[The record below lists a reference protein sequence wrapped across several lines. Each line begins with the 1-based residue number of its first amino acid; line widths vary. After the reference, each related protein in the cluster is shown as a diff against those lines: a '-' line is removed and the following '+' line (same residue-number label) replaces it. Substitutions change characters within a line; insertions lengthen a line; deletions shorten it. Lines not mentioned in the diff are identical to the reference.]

1 MRLWKN
7 SGIIP
12 FLLAAFCTSFVQMG
26 LFIVFQRWL
35 SFSFVGPSFF
45 WRSMLLQFALFVP
58 CIFMMPATSYF
69 TSRFRKSRVMAWS
82 SVGMAVSLIPISILF
97 GLDIGWVAF
106 GLVLLFGIFYAIF
119 TPAKLAIIRE
129 IVGEEHLASAN
140 AWQMV
145 FSVLGIASVSC
156 LTVGYLP
163 EMTSAE
169 AAVVQEI
176 NLPKAAFSF
185 SLLPYVFL
193 GVSVLSAV
201 LCFFIRVGSAQADSK
216 FRSPKRIF
224 TATWSIPLVRLS
236 ILGLSIFWAISQLF
250 LMLSQDLTGE
260 HLVSLFQGSLILTA
274 VGYIVGSLAAA
285 RASRNFYETGMIPF
299 AVVAAAI
306 ISFALPFVENKIVL
320 SVMYAILG
328 FVAGTLFV
336 LLRTIIQHYAK
347 PEASGRVHSVSS
359 MIQMSVMFVFLG
371 AQCLLLA
378 FTDLDLQQLF
388 PIVGVILT
396 ICFWLTLRKTPMA
409 LLRAGLRFA
418 FAFVFRYRVNVMGVQ
433 NIPETGPVLLIGPH
447 FSYIDW
453 AVLQIASPRPL
464 RIASNR
470 NTFADWYQRWL
481 FHGKFL
487 IPINRRDPKP
497 AMEEINKALKNGE
510 VVVIFP
516 EGEVSKSPFISKF
529 SLNYHDAVADTE
541 AQIVPFYIQGLWGS
555 RYSHANECVNRP
567 QAFNRTVSVGFSKPV
582 PHQTS
587 EEQIRADIQLLS
599 ADVWNMAMSYSK
611 TIVPLWFRAM
621 RKRRNRPI
629 LIDPAGKHVSGHGM
643 IRLCHQFGNRIRAV
657 ARSDK
662 RVGFMLPTSRDAAL
676 GILSILGTG
685 KTSVNLNYTA
695 PVDTVLGCIDKS
707 EVTTVVTTRAFFDK
721 LCGKN
726 AAFAEVADVCKMIY
740 LDEEEAKIGLISRL
754 LESAMVKV
762 VPGRLLQF
770 MWFNSAKLDDDAI
783 ILFSSGSEGTP
794 KGVELTHF
802 NIIANAQQCDYIV
815 KLHRGDVM
823 TALLP
828 LFHSFG
834 FTMTFMMSLLDAV
847 PMVLC
852 PDPTDIKTLARVCAQ
867 YKTTILMGTPTFLRA
882 IAINRWVHPMCL
894 DSIRMIVAGAE
905 KLRPEMRDA
914 FKLKFGKDI
923 YEAYGCTE
931 LSPLAT
937 LNAPNVL
944 LDDFLTMCKCSDTSS
959 IGQII
964 PGSVGAIID
973 PDTNEFLDSAS
984 EGMLAVS
991 GPQVMR
997 GYLKDPEKTAMG
1009 VFEKDGRRWYKTG
1022 DKCTITA
1029 DGFVQILGRYSRFA
1043 KLGGEMISLTAV
1055 ELRLAETGLLEGMEF
1070 AVVAVPDSVKGERIV
1085 LMVVGDF
1092 DVEDLS
1098 RKIRKSGIPPLMIP
1112 GSLFQVPSIP
1122 KLGSGKWDFPN
1133 MKKLA
1138 MELVEKAGVK

>member
-1 MRLWKN
+1 MRLWKIA
-7 SGIIP
+7 GAVP
-12 FLLAAFCTSFVQMG
+12 FFLSSFCTSFVQMG

-35 SFSFVGPSFF
+35 SVSFVGAGFF
-45 WRSMLLQFALFVP
+45 WRSMLLQFALFIP

-69 TSRFRKSRVMAWS
+69 TSRYRKGRVMAWS
-82 SVGMAVSLIPISILF
+82 SVGMSVALIPIAVLF

-106 GLVLLFGIFYAIF
+106 GLVLLFGIFYAVF
-119 TPAKLAIIRE
+119 TPAKLAVIKE
-129 IVGEEHLASAN
+129 IFGEENLAAAN

-145 FSVLGIASVSC
+145 VSVLGIASVSC
-156 LTVGYLP
+156 LTVGSFP
-163 EMTSAE
+163 EISPEIVFA
-169 AAVVQEI
+169 QNI
-176 NLPKAAFSF
+176 NLPGEGFNF

-193 GVSVLSAV
+193 GVCVVSAV
-201 LCFFIRVGSAQADSK
+201 SSFFITVGTPHSKMK

-224 TATWSIPLVRLS
+224 SATWSIPLVRLS
-236 ILGLSIFWAISQLF
+236 ILGLSIFWAVSQIF
-250 LMLSQDLTGE
+250 LMLSQDLNGD
-260 HLVSLFQGSLILTA
+260 HLVSLFQGSLLLTA
-274 VGYIVGSLAAA
+274 VGYVIGSFAAA
-285 RASRNFYETGMIPF
+285 RASRNFYETGLIPF
-299 AVVAAAI
+299 AVVGSAI
-306 ISFALPFVENKIVL
+306 LMFALPFVHNPIVL
-320 SVMYAILG
+320 SVLYAALG
-328 FVAGTLFV
+328 FVGGCLFV

-347 PEASGRVHSVSS
+347 PDTSGRIHSVSS

-378 FTDLDLQQLF
+378 FTDLGLRQLF
-388 PIVGVILT
+388 PILGVLLT

-409 LLRAGLRFA
+409 LLRACLRFA
-418 FAFVFRYRVNVMGVQ
+418 FAFVFRYKVRIIGVQ
-433 NIPETGPVLLIGPH
+433 NIPETGPVLLVGPH
-447 FSYIDW
+447 FSFIDW

-464 RIASNR
+464 LIASNR
-470 NTFADWYQRWL
+470 NTFADWYLRWL

-516 EGEVSKSPFISKF
+516 EGEVSKSPFVSKF
-529 SLNYHDAVADTE
+529 SLNYHEAVVDTE

-555 RYSHANECVNRP
+555 RYSHASECVNRP
-567 QAFNRTVSVGFSKPV
+567 QYFNRNVCVGFSKAV
-582 PHQTS
+582 PHETS
-587 EEQIRADIQLLS
+587 EEQIRADIQILS
-599 ADVWNMAMSYSK
+599 VDVWNLAMDNSK
-611 TIVPLWFRAM
+611 SIMPLWFRAM

-629 LIDPAGKHVSGHGM
+629 LIDPAGRHVSGYGM
-643 IRLCHQFGNRIRAV
+643 IRLCHKFGNRIRSV
-657 ARSDK
+657 AKGEPRI
-662 RVGFMLPTSRDAAL
+662 GFMLPTSRDAAL
-676 GILSILGTG
+676 GILSIITCGR
-685 KTSVNLNYTA
+685 TSVNLNYSA
-695 PVDTVLGCIDKS
+695 PVDTVLGCIKKAGVS
-707 EVTTVVTTRAFFDK
+707 TVVTSHAFMDK
-721 LCGKN
+721 LCTKN
-726 AAFAEVADVCKMIY
+726 PGFAEVAKCCKMIY
-740 LDEEEAKIGLISRL
+740 LDEEESKIGVVSRVLDTALIKALPARV
-754 LESAMVKV
+754 VKF
-762 VPGRLLQF
+762 L
-770 MWFNSAKLDDDAI
+770 WFTSAKLDDDAI
-783 ILFSSGSEGTP
+783 ILFSSGSEGMP
-794 KGVELTHF
+794 KGVQLTHR
-802 NIIANAQQCDYIV
+802 NIVSNSQQCDYII
-815 KLHRGDVM
+815 KLRRTDVM
-823 TALLP
+823 TSLLP

-834 FTMTFMMSLLDAV
+834 FTMTFMMPLLDGV

-852 PDPTDIKTLARVCAQ
+852 PDPTDIKTLARVCAL

-882 IAINRWVHPMCL
+882 IVISRWVHPMCL
-894 DSIRMIVAGAE
+894 DTLRYIVAGAE

-931 LSPLAT
+931 LAPLAT

-944 LDDFLTMCKCSDTSS
+944 LDDFLTMSKCCDTSS
-959 IGQII
+959 IGQSI
-964 PGSVGAIID
+964 PGSAGAIID
-973 PDTNEFLDSAS
+973 PETNEFLKPSD
-984 EGMLAVS
+984 EGMLAVT

-997 GYLKDPEKTAMG
+997 GYLNDPDKTSQV

-1055 ELRLAETGLLEGMEF
+1055 ELRLAETKLLEGLEF

-1085 LMVVGDF
+1085 LLVVGDF

-1112 GSLFQVPSIP
+1112 GSLFQVDSIP

-1138 MELVEKAGVK
+1138 MELVDIRN